1 MKIKRF
7 IVSILFPIL
16 LGSVIGLFI
25 QNGIETYRMLEK
37 PFFAPPK
44 IVFPIAW
51 TILYFLMGVSFYRIL
66 DKKGNERAKKYYFLQ
81 LFVNLLWPIFFFVF
95 QFRLFSFFW
104 LLLLIFLVLKMIFLF
119 YQKDSCSAYLQ
130 IPYLLWLI
138 FAALLNFSVFYLN
151 L

>member
-44 IVFPIAW
+44 IV
-51 TILYFLMGVSFYRIL
+51 LMGVSFYRIL

-81 LFVNLLWPIFFFVF
+81 LSVNLLWPIFFFVF